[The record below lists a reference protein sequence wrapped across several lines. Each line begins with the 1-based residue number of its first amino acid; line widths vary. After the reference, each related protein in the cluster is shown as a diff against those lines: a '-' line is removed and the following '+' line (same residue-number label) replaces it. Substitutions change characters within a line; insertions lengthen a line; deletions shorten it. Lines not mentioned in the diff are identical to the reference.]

1 MELSWFILTLLL
13 TVYKSNGEI
22 LQEPE
27 MFANRSSTVTLT
39 CQHDNSDHYRLFW
52 YKQAKGTV
60 GLSLLVFSAGQNQ
73 AYIEE
78 PFKTQDSKYAATRPE
93 IKMSTLQIN
102 NLETEDSALYY
113 CATSTQYHITA
124 YFGNGTKLT
133 VLGKK
138 KNFFFNYILPPSPK
152 EICSQDKINDKR
164 STLVCVASGFYPD
177 HVSVSWKDSVST
189 DTSAQQDKT
198 TLMYH
203 ISSRIKVN
211 GTDWMDPKRSF
222 ACTVHFFNGDE
233 YVNVTNTINGQKGL

>member
-1 MELSWFILTLLL
+1 MHIQYYIAHFFSQWLPTIT
-13 TVYKSNGEI
+13 T
-22 LQEPE
+22 PE

-113 CATSTQYHITA
+113 CATNVCCDTGGYPA

-133 VLGKK
+133 VLGKNIQK
-138 KNFFFNYILPPSPK
+138 CACYFIDCQLHLYAR
-152 EICSQDKINDKR
+152 Q
-164 STLVCVASGFYPD
+164 VCVASGFYPD
-177 HVSVSWKDSVST
+177 HVSVSWKVNGVERQDSVST
-189 DTSAQQDKT
+189 DTSAQQNKT

-211 GTDWMDPKRSF
+211 GTDWMDPKNSF
-222 ACTVHFFNGDE
+222 ACTVQFFNGDE